1 MDNKSYQ
8 DHFFK
13 KAKSLGYRS
22 RSAFKLIELDQK
34 FKFLKNRINL
44 LDLGS
49 FPGGWCQVAK
59 DKVKNG
65 KIIGLDKKA
74 VGKINGI
81 NMIKGN
87 FLEDKLR
94 ASIKS
99 YFDSQIDVILSDM
112 AADTTGNKSLDCIR
126 TNQLCLQV
134 LDFSKKVLSKN
145 GTVVSKLFMGEDFE
159 EIKKNAKKN
168 FKKINF
174 FKPKSSRDES
184 RETYIHCAGLYTL

>member
-13 KAKSLGYRS
+13 KAKSQGYRS
-22 RSAFKLIELDQK
+22 RSAFKLIELNKK

-49 FPGGWCQVAK
+49 SPGGWCQVTK
-59 DKVKNG
+59 EKVKNG

-74 VGKINGI
+74 VDEIKGI
-81 NMIKGN
+81 NIIKGD
-87 FLEDKLR
+87 FLDEKIR
-94 ASIKS
+94 SSILS
-99 YFDSQIDVILSDM
+99 YFDSRIDVILSDM

-134 LDFSKKVLSKN
+134 LEFSKKILGKN

-159 EIKKNAKKN
+159 EIKFNAKKN

-174 FKPKSSRDES
+174 FKPKSSRNES
-184 RETYIHCAGLYTL
+184 KEIYIHCLGLYTL

>member
-13 KAKSLGYRS
+13 KAKSQGYRS
-22 RSAFKLIELDQK
+22 RSAFKLVELNKK
-34 FKFLKNRINL
+34 FKFLKNKINL

-49 FPGGWCQVAK
+49 SPGGWCQVAK
-59 DKVKNG
+59 EKVKNG

-74 VGKINGI
+74 VDEIKGI
-81 NMIKGN
+81 NIIKGD
-87 FLEDKLR
+87 FLDEKIR
-94 ASIKS
+94 SSILG
-99 YFDSQIDVILSDM
+99 YFDSRIDVILSDM

-134 LDFSKKVLSKN
+134 LEFSKKVLGKN
-145 GTVVSKLFMGEDFE
+145 GAVVSKLFMGEDFE
-159 EIKKNAKKN
+159 EIKLNAKKN

-174 FKPKSSRDES
+174 FKPKSSRGES
-184 RETYIHCAGLYTL
+184 RETYIHCLGLYTL